1 MRTAAKV
8 VGRWLHRTVA
18 LAFQTWYEQAQAQAR
33 LHGILN
39 RIAERWLRQD
49 VAVAFFSWKEN
60 AGLQQRAELICQRVL
75 RHWTQRTSAAAL
87 DSWHAHVKEQVT
99 VCMHTPT
106 VLLPPIT
113 LRPLAVTPTLPCS
126 APQTPPSHPL
136 TVPSPPVTVF
146 DGEAQ

>member
-87 DSWHAHVKEQVT
+87 DSWHAHVQEQVLLYYASFMCIPGIT
-99 VCMHTPT
+99 CRHFVVNHCGALLFTP
-106 VLLPPIT
+106 
-113 LRPLAVTPTLPCS
+113 
-126 APQTPPSHPL
+126 
-136 TVPSPPVTVF
+136 
-146 DGEAQ
+146 